1 MSPPLLLAWSTPLI
15 VTTLVNAAVALFLA
29 GPPEAAI
36 TIFNDP
42 AVERTIQPAHASVW
56 LRGQP

>member
-1 MSPPLLLAWSTPLI
+1 MSPRLLLAWSTPLI
-15 VTTLVNAAVALFLA
+15 ATTLVSAAVALFLA
-29 GPPEAAI
+29 RPAQAAI

-42 AVERTIQPAHASVW
+42 AVERPVQPAHTSVW